1 MTGAPL
7 GMDAEIPDSGG
18 VFPPAEEESEQ
29 AQLAPELEVQLGMGN
44 YKSMQD
50 DAEGA
55 RQELDRLVSR
65 GFAAYLTKGEA
76 RQHFHR
82 AILSKLALITKV
94 KDSGVKKLLDHRP
107 APVGR
112 Q

>member
-1 MTGAPL
+1 
-7 GMDAEIPDSGG
+7 
-18 VFPPAEEESEQ
+18 
-29 AQLAPELEVQLGMGN
+29 MGN

-82 AILSKLALITKV
+82 AILSKLALITKA
-94 KDSGVKKLLDHRP
+94 KDSGVKKLRIIIDLLRSGGNDRARVP
-107 APVGR
+107 ERIILPRISDVVGSLR
-112 Q
+112 ELYRLRI